1 MTIIWG
7 LPSNDISSNFNRKK
21 DNFFVEIKET
31 DHFYSLIELGEISG
45 SGFCELGFSDGWS

>member
-21 DNFFVEIKET
+21 DNFFVEIKEI